1 MRNSP
6 RGPDVA
12 LDQTRCAL
20 VIAPH
25 PDDEVLGCGGT
36 IKRLVSAGAHVHVAI
51 VTTAREE
58 AFGPDVARI
67 GRQEAALAH
76 EYLGVRETHYLDFP
90 AAALDTV
97 PHATV
102 NAALGRLMG
111 SLRPDTL
118 FVPFLGDVHLDHQL
132 TFLSA
137 MVAARPR
144 GGQGPA
150 RVYAYETL
158 SETNWYAPG
167 LTPAFVPNVYF
178 DIGDTLDAKIRAFT
192 MFCSQIKAAPDE
204 RSVETIAAL
213 ARLRGATV
221 HRHAAEAFMLLREID

>member
-1 MRNSP
+1 M
-6 RGPDVA
+6 A

-36 IKRLVSAGAHVHVAI
+36 MKRLVERGAEVHVAI
-51 VTTAREE
+51 VTTAGEE

-76 EYLGVRETHYLDFP
+76 EYLGVRATHYLDFP

-97 PHATV
+97 PHAKM
-102 NAALGRLMG
+102 NAQMGKLME

-167 LTPAFVPNVYF
+167 LTPAFIPNVYF
-178 DIGDTLDAKIRAFT
+178 DISDTIDAKIDAFT
-192 MFCSQIKAAPDE
+192 MFRSQVRAAPDE
-204 RSVETIAAL
+204 RSVETIRAL
-213 ARLRGATV
+213 ARLRGSTV
-221 HRHAAEAFMLLREID
+221 HRHAAEAFVLIREIY

>member
-1 MRNSP
+1 M
-6 RGPDVA
+6 A

-20 VIAPH
+20 IIAPH

-36 IKRLVSAGAHVHVAI
+36 IKRLANGGADVHVAI
-51 VTTAREE
+51 VTKAGEE

-67 GRQEAALAH
+67 GREEAALAH
-76 EYLGVRETHYLDFP
+76 ACLGVRATHYLDFP

-97 PHATV
+97 PHATM
-102 NAALGRLMG
+102 NAEFGRLIQ

-118 FVPFLGDVHLDHQL
+118 FVPFLGDVHRDHQL

-167 LTPAFVPNVYF
+167 LTPAFIPNVYF
-178 DIGDTLDAKIRAFT
+178 DISDTVDAKIAAFT
-192 MFCSQIKAAPDE
+192 MFSSQIRAAPDE
-204 RSVETIAAL
+204 RSLETIDAL
-213 ARLRGATV
+213 ARLRGSTV
-221 HRHAAEAFMLLREID
+221 HRSAAEAFMLLREID

>member
-1 MRNSP
+1 M
-6 RGPDVA
+6 A

-20 VIAPH
+20 IIAPH

-36 IKRLVSAGAHVHVAI
+36 IKRLANGGADVHVAI
-51 VTTAREE
+51 VTKAGEE

-67 GRQEAALAH
+67 GREEAALAH
-76 EYLGVRETHYLDFP
+76 ACLGVRAPHYLDFP

-97 PHATV
+97 PHATM
-102 NAALGRLMG
+102 NAEFGRLIQ

-118 FVPFLGDVHLDHQL
+118 FVPFLGDVHRDHQL

-167 LTPAFVPNVYF
+167 LTPAFIPNVYF
-178 DIGDTLDAKIRAFT
+178 DISDTVDAKIAAFA
-192 MFCSQIKAAPDE
+192 MFSSQIRAAPDE
-204 RSVETIAAL
+204 RSLETIDAL
-213 ARLRGATV
+213 ARLRGSTV
-221 HRHAAEAFMLLREID
+221 HRSAAEAFMLLREID

>member
-1 MRNSP
+1 M
-6 RGPDVA
+6 G

-36 IKRLVSAGAHVHVAI
+36 IKRLVTAGAQVHVVI
-51 VTTAREE
+51 VTKAEE
-58 AFGPDVARI
+58 VDFGPDVARV

-76 EYLGVRETHYLDFP
+76 EYLGVHETHFLDFP
-90 AAALDTV
+90 AARLDTV

-102 NAALGRLMG
+102 NAALGRLMQ
-111 SLRPDTL
+111 SLRPDTV

-150 RVYAYETL
+150 RIYAYETL

-178 DIGDTLDAKIRAFT
+178 DISDSLAAKIHAFT
-192 MFCSQIKAAPDE
+192 LFRSQIKASPDE
-204 RSVETIAAL
+204 RSIETIAAL
-213 ARLRGATV
+213 ALLRGATV
-221 HRHAAEAFMLLREID
+221 HRRAAEAFMLLREID

>member
-1 MRNSP
+1 M
-6 RGPDVA
+6 A

-36 IKRLVSAGAHVHVAI
+36 MKRLASNGAQVHVVI
-51 VTTAREE
+51 VTKAGVE

-67 GRQEAALAH
+67 GREEAARAH
-76 EYLGVRETHYLDFP
+76 AHLGVHATHYLDFP

-97 PHATV
+97 PHASM
-102 NAALGRLMG
+102 NAELGRLMQ
-111 SLRPDTL
+111 SLCPDTL

-178 DIGDTLDAKIRAFT
+178 DIGDTVAAKIAAFT
-192 MFCSQIKAAPDE
+192 MFRSQIRAAPDE

-213 ARLRGATV
+213 ARLRGSTV
-221 HRHAAEAFMLLREID
+221 HRNAAEAFMLLREIG